1 MDYRL
6 LVLAVATFAIGTDNY
21 VVAGI
26 LPHVA
31 ASFDVSVAAAGQFIT
46 VYSFVYALST
56 PIMATLTANW
66 PRRRVLVV
74 GLVVFVA
81 GNIMTATQHTFDFGL
96 ASRAVA
102 GLGGA
107 MVTPAAGAAAAA
119 MAAPEWRARALAIV
133 LAGLSGATALGA
145 PIGTLVGSFGDWRT
159 TMWFV
164 AALGTLATA
173 GVLALLPDVPTSS
186 PLRLR
191 DRLAPLGDGR
201 VAATLATTLLVMF
214 GVFLIYTYITVVF
227 DRATGGDG
235 RLLAALLSSWGIG
248 ATVGI
253 LGAGTLTDRFGNRR
267 IINLAILII
276 ALDFALIHWSSA
288 SFATAVVALC
298 VWGMCGWGV
307 VVSQQ
312 HRLVGIAPT
321 LAPILIALNAA
332 AIYFAVSAS
341 GAVGALAMKVLD
353 PHDLP
358 FLSTLLILAGFV
370 SAEMAHRR
378 IQAGRHHQQPGSAA
392 AEPFSSFADT
402 APERQGRP
410 AKLGA
415 SP

>member
-6 LVLAVATFAIGTDNY
+6 LILALGTFAIGTDNY

-31 ASFDVSVAAAGQFIT
+31 RSFDVSVAAAGQFVT
-46 VYSFVYALST
+46 VYSFAYALCT

-74 GLVVFVA
+74 GLIVFVA
-81 GNIMTATQHTFDFGL
+81 GNILTATQRAYDLGL
-96 ASRAVA
+96 VSRAVA

-119 MAAPEWRARALAIV
+119 MVAAEWRARALAVV
-133 LAGLSGATALGA
+133 LAGLGAATALGA
-145 PIGTLVGSFGDWRT
+145 PIGTLVGSFADWRM

-164 AALGTLATA
+164 AGLGTLASV
-173 GVLALLPDVPTSS
+173 GVLAVLPGVPTSS

-191 DRLAPLGDGR
+191 DRLAPLGDAR
-201 VAATLATTLLVMF
+201 VAATLATTLLAMF
-214 GVFLIYTYITVVF
+214 GVFLIYTYISVVF
-227 DRATGGDG
+227 DRATGDDG

-248 ATVGI
+248 ATAGI
-253 LGAGTLTDRFGNRR
+253 LGAGSLTDRFGNRR
-267 IINLAILII
+267 VINLAILIT
-276 ALDFALIHWSSA
+276 ALDFALIPWSST
-288 SFATAVVALC
+288 SFATAIVALF
-298 VWGMCGWGV
+298 VWGMCGWGLV
-307 VVSQQ
+307 VAQQ

-358 FLSTLLILAGFV
+358 FLSTILILGGIV
-370 SAEMAHRR
+370 GAEAAHRL
-378 IQAGRHHQQPGSAA
+378 IQGGKTGIAPPSQA
-392 AEPFSSFADT
+392 AEPT
-402 APERQGRP
+402 G
-410 AKLGA
+410 G
-415 SP
+415 